1 VVPGGA
7 SWRTSSLRTS
17 AGSKPAIF
25 TQRADS
31 CGVSRI
37 FLAPRNTSFTAVVT
51 ADAESAAM
59 PRTQSG
65 PASSP
70 TVIAS
75 STEKARDVALAL
87 IPEAIASSIIAGVD
101 PKVGLYASFSIAVI
115 IIDFTGG
122 RSGMISAATGD
133 GAGDGVFAAALVAP
147 WLFLVIAPISVLYI
161 PAARDDDQA
170 REQVAATL
178 DSQCRRRWE
187 TDMCSAGSAA
197 RMACTHRKGREPSC
211 PCGTVGAG
219 DLSDAGAKPGVA
231 YGGVAV
237 QKYPSGRS
245 RPT

>member
-1 VVPGGA
+1 VANIFAAYV
-7 SWRTSSLRTS
+7 RRFE
-17 AGSKPAIF
+17 AGN
-25 TQRADS
+25 
-31 CGVSRI
+31 
-37 FLAPRNTSFTAVVT
+37 LH
-51 ADAESAAM
+51 
-59 PRTQSG
+59 
-65 PASSP
+65 PASRLVRGQPHFLGAAQHVVHGARHCRRGVGCDASHSIWSSNFP

-170 REQVAATL
+170 REHAATL